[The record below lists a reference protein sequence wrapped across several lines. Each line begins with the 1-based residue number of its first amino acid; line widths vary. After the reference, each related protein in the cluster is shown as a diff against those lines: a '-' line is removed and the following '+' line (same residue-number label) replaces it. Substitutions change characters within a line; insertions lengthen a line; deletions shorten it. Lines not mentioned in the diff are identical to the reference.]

1 MIANH
6 DFPYHDEGKFLIGDI
21 GFKYVVGA
29 NNVDAHG
36 SQRKHFVSKST
47 LFYCTAAAQVRFN
60 HSDNVVIDIP
70 ANVLITFL
78 SNIREIFI
86 VTVADQVTLYA
97 WFEGVLPQQ
106 DVLWPE

>member
-6 DFPYHDEGKFLIGDI
+6 DFPYHDQATFLIGDI
-21 GFKYVVGA
+21 GSSYVVGT
-29 NNVDAHG
+29 NNVDAKG

-70 ANVLITFL
+70 ANVLMTFL
-78 SNIREIFI
+78 SNIREIII

-97 WFEGVLPQQ
+97 WFEGALPDQ
-106 DVLWPE
+106 DIRWPE

>member
-6 DFPYHDEGKFLIGDI
+6 DFPYHDQATFLIGDI
-21 GFKYVVGA
+21 GAHYVVGA

-36 SQRKHFVSKST
+36 SQHKPFVSKST

-70 ANVLITFL
+70 ANVLMTFL
-78 SNIREIFI
+78 SNIRELFI

-97 WFEGVLPQQ
+97 WMEGVLPQQ

>member
-6 DFPYHDEGKFLIGDI
+6 DFPYHDQAKFLIGDI
-21 GFKYVVGA
+21 GSKYVVGQ
-29 NNVDAHG
+29 NQVDAHG

-47 LFYCTAAAQVRFN
+47 LCFCTAAAQVRFN
-60 HSDNVVIDIP
+60 HSDNVVMDIP

-86 VTVADQVTLYA
+86 VTVADQVTLYI
-97 WFEGVLPQQ
+97 WMEGVLPQS
-106 DVLWPE
+106 DVIWPE